1 MENLDRITKIKN
13 ILSQYWKSDVFTL
26 NPLNT
31 DASSRK
37 YYRSTCSDKSII
49 VMDDDGCKWKP
60 GEFALLSDFLLKN
73 DVYVPE
79 VYYKNLTEGILL
91 LEDLGDNSVRT
102 LLSLQSE
109 EDLYLESGLAV
120 AKVVNIENKPEYVKD
135 FSKQKL
141 LEDIKLFTEWYFPCA
156 LGYPLAEEKKNE
168 FLSLIDKFSDMAYK
182 IPSRL
187 MLWDYHIDNIMV
199 TPANKFAIID
209 FQDAMWGPLT
219 YDIASLLAADRM
231 VASNQTILKTKEA
244 FFGQLSGINREDF
257 EDSFAFMYMFRH
269 MRVLGRFTTLSIVNQ
284 KEKYLQFIPQTWK
297 ALERILQYP
306 KLAEVKKWID
316 ENIPEQSRGLPKR
329 KPVTE
334 AVVLAA
340 GRGSRM
346 RELTD
351 NLPKPLVEIGNK
363 ALIDYNFERLKNINI
378 EKFVV
383 NLCYKGNMIKDHILK
398 KHPDLNIVFSEEE
411 EALETGGGV
420 KKALPLLKEQA
431 FFVSNSDVF
440 FIDKGYKSALWKMI
454 DEWDENKYDILILL
468 QDLKDICGDK
478 SIGDYRI
485 DKNGH
490 PERNEN
496 KISGFPYMF
505 SGISIVNRK
514 IFENVTEE
522 KFSLRDL
529 FDVAQKNEK
538 LGFVINDA
546 DFFHVGTP
554 EALKE
559 AKMRIKVKK

>member
-1 MENLDRITKIKN
+1 
-13 ILSQYWKSDVFTL
+13 
-26 NPLNT
+26 
-31 DASSRK
+31 
-37 YYRSTCSDKSII
+37 
-49 VMDDDGCKWKP
+49 
-60 GEFALLSDFLLKN
+60 
-73 DVYVPE
+73 
-79 VYYKNLTEGILL
+79 
-91 LEDLGDNSVRT
+91 
-102 LLSLQSE
+102 
-109 EDLYLESGLAV
+109 
-120 AKVVNIENKPEYVKD
+120 
-135 FSKQKL
+135 
-141 LEDIKLFTEWYFPCA
+141 
-156 LGYPLAEEKKNE
+156 
-168 FLSLIDKFSDMAYK
+168 
-182 IPSRL
+182 
-187 MLWDYHIDNIMV
+187 
-199 TPANKFAIID
+199 
-209 FQDAMWGPLT
+209 
-219 YDIASLLAADRM
+219 
-231 VASNQTILKTKEA
+231 
-244 FFGQLSGINREDF
+244 
-257 EDSFAFMYMFRH
+257 
-269 MRVLGRFTTLSIVNQ
+269 
-284 KEKYLQFIPQTWK
+284 
-297 ALERILQYP
+297 
-306 KLAEVKKWID
+306 
-316 ENIPEQSRGLPKR
+316 
-329 KPVTE
+329 
-334 AVVLAA
+334 
-340 GRGSRM
+340 
-346 RELTD
+346 
-351 NLPKPLVEIGNK
+351 
-363 ALIDYNFERLKNINI
+363 LIDYNFERLKNINI

-485 DKNGH
+485 DKNGR

>member
-1 MENLDRITKIKN
+1 MENLERITKIKN
-13 ILSQYWKSDVFTL
+13 ILSQYWKSDEFTL
-26 NPLNT
+26 ISLNT

-60 GEFALLSDFLLKN
+60 KEFALLSDFLLKN

-79 VYYKNLTEGILL
+79 VYYKDLTEGILL

-102 LLSLQSE
+102 LLSFQSE

-141 LEDIKLFTEWYFPCA
+141 LEDVKLFTEWYFPCA
-156 LGYPLAEEKKNE
+156 LGYPLTEEKKNE

-306 KLAEVKKWID
+306 KLAEVKKWVD

-383 NLCYKGNMIKDHILK
+383 NLCYKGNMIKDYILK

-485 DKNGH
+485 DKNGR